1 MHVALHES
9 TPDFPLRKFRIVR
22 GDGHETRFS
31 HLDHLSIMV
40 IRLPDEQF
48 SLHLIQDAQPIR
60 FLWHVQRVEKRLRF
74 HRCSVEIVGDYQ
86 NPIAAPFPV
95 SNFHRLPHSIHR
107 VTEALERLMEED
119 AAADRPFIAALA
131 ISSKARGTSHKP
143 YTLLT
148 AFDRP
153 HFLIGKSEM
162 VTNFMHQNMSNNRI
176 QRELT
181 SRPKI
186 EDRIPIEKNPI
197 W

>member
-1 MHVALHES
+1 MPIHARARAFLESVAKRQILITYQE
-9 TPDFPLRKFRIVR
+9 LANALQI
-22 GDGHETRFS
+22 
-31 HLDHLSIMV
+31 
-40 IRLPDEQF
+40 LP
-48 SLHLIQDAQPIR
+48 
-60 FLWHVQRVEKRLRF
+60 
-74 HRCSVEIVGDYQ
+74 
-86 NPIAAPFPV
+86 
-95 SNFHRLPHSIHR
+95 PHSIHR

-148 AFDRP
+148 AFDHP
-153 HFLIGKSEM
+153 HILIGKSEM

-197 W
+197 GQVSGRRILCLKLGATVKCTQNTEFVF

>member
-1 MHVALHES
+1 MTVAADDAELSE
-9 TPDFPLRKFRIVR
+9 RKIGCRLGRVHFSKASRNAISSLPTRSWRTLFRYC
-22 GDGHETRFS
+22 
-31 HLDHLSIMV
+31 
-40 IRLPDEQF
+40 
-48 SLHLIQDAQPIR
+48 
-60 FLWHVQRVEKRLRF
+60 
-74 HRCSVEIVGDYQ
+74 HRIPSM
-86 NPIAAPFPV
+86 
-95 SNFHRLPHSIHR
+95 
-107 VTEALERLMEED
+107 TEALERLMEED

-131 ISSKARGTSHKP
+131 IGSKARGTSHKP
-143 YTLLT
+143 HTLLT

-197 W
+197 GQVSGRRILCVKLGATVKCTQNTEFVF